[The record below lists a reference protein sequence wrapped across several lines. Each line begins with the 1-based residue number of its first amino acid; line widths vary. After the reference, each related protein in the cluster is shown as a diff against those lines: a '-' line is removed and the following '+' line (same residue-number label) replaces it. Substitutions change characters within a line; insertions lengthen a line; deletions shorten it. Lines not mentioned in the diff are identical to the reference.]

1 MQGTGREGE
10 HHLMRRGSL
19 PLRGR
24 RRRSGGGGG
33 GAPPLDL
40 AGREERSDEWGTGGV
55 IPDVCRPGAIPR
67 GNWAHPGRKSLHSG
81 LPKVHIGL
89 HGLNFHVG
97 L

>member
-1 MQGTGREGE
+1 M
-10 HHLMRRGSL
+10 

-40 AGREERSDEWGTGGV
+40 TGREERSDEWGTGGV
-55 IPDVCRPGAIPR
+55 LPDVCRPGAIPR
-67 GNWAHPGRKSLHSG
+67 ENWAHPGRKSLHSG

-89 HGLNFHVG
+89 HGLNFHVD